1 MLQLWVTAIGVKSEV
16 LPDPAGSKCR
26 ASDIGATV
34 GLQRT
39 RDYTHRNALV
49 HFGQSQAVL
58 RLGLRLGETQAVSK
72 AVSSF
77 GYPPSQHENTCEDI
91 LDPAER
97 TCKFIT
103 CFIALSFTE
112 RVKGQ
117 RHSLV

>member
-1 MLQLWVTAIGVKSEV
+1 MLQLWVTAIEVKSEV

-49 HFGQSQAVL
+49 QFGQSQAV
-58 RLGLRLGETQAVSK
+58 LRLGETQAVSK

-77 GYPPSQHENTCEDI
+77 GYPPSQHENTCENI
-91 LDPAER
+91 LDTAER
-97 TCKFIT
+97 TCKFVT